1 MQQKA
6 STPQSSINEL
16 MVEYALQNKT
26 VARLKGG
33 DVSIFSNILDELQVL
48 KENKI
53 AYEIIPGV
61 TAALGA
67 AAYAGMPLTARG
79 YATSVRFLTYYKSEI
94 LTEEYWKE
102 IAETNDTLV
111 FYMSVG
117 NLNNLVDKFKEYSVS
132 SEKKIAV
139 IEQATTPFQKVYTS
153 SFEDFAQK
161 LGHKLFAS
169 PSLVVIGK
177 IVNLHEEF
185 SWLQEAD
192 REGLYFKSITNGSLL
207 PKTQNFLNM
216 LSETKLQVL
225 KEISSGFSRDE
236 AIWASGYLAGLA
248 GTSAAVADLPPQQT
262 TYTPAVKKIT
272 LVYGTE
278 TGNSKKL
285 ATEFA
290 GVAKKKGIQVKLG
303 DLSQYK
309 PKDLAKEEYLFV
321 VISTQGEGE
330 PPILAKKFYDYIHEN
345 ELNLSNIKFGV
356 LALGDSTYPQF
367 CKTGEDVDT
376 RFEVLGAERI
386 IPLKRCD
393 IDYEEDAHRWLDHI
407 FEVVQNKAASPS
419 QGTAAPKASSGRKK
433 YQGKVSA
440 IINLNDITSDKE
452 TYHIEIET
460 EEPIAYRPGDA
471 LGVIPF
477 NPKSVVEEIIGLTGI
492 DPENKFRQPELLQVQ
507 KSFFISILISAIC

>member
-1 MQQKA
+1 VDNYVSKETEIVYVGKECSKKA

-185 SWLQEAD
+185 SWLQDAD

-207 PKTQNFLNM
+207 PKTQNFF
-216 LSETKLQVL
+216 E
-225 KEISSGFSRDE
+225 
-236 AIWASGYLAGLA
+236 Y
-248 GTSAAVADLPPQQT
+248 AV
-262 TYTPAVKKIT
+262 
-272 LVYGTE
+272 
-278 TGNSKKL
+278 
-285 ATEFA
+285 
-290 GVAKKKGIQVKLG
+290 
-303 DLSQYK
+303 
-309 PKDLAKEEYLFV
+309 
-321 VISTQGEGE
+321 
-330 PPILAKKFYDYIHEN
+330 
-345 ELNLSNIKFGV
+345 
-356 LALGDSTYPQF
+356 
-367 CKTGEDVDT
+367 
-376 RFEVLGAERI
+376 
-386 IPLKRCD
+386 
-393 IDYEEDAHRWLDHI
+393 
-407 FEVVQNKAASPS
+407 
-419 QGTAAPKASSGRKK
+419 
-433 YQGKVSA
+433 
-440 IINLNDITSDKE
+440 
-452 TYHIEIET
+452 
-460 EEPIAYRPGDA
+460 
-471 LGVIPF
+471 
-477 NPKSVVEEIIGLTGI
+477 
-492 DPENKFRQPELLQVQ
+492 
-507 KSFFISILISAIC
+507 

>member
-1 MQQKA
+1 MKTTNKTPKVYLIGAGPGDPDLITVKAIRAIAKADVILCDRLVSPEIVDNYVGKETEIVYVGKECSKKA

-16 MVEYALQNKT
+16 MVEYALHNKT

-117 NLNNLVDKFKEYSVS
+117 NLTNLVDKFKEYGVS

-185 SWLQEAD
+185 SWLQNTD
-192 REGLYFKSITNGSLL
+192 SEGLYFKSITNGSLL
-207 PKTQNFLNM
+207 PKTQNFF
-216 LSETKLQVL
+216 E
-225 KEISSGFSRDE
+225 
-236 AIWASGYLAGLA
+236 Y
-248 GTSAAVADLPPQQT
+248 AV
-262 TYTPAVKKIT
+262 
-272 LVYGTE
+272 
-278 TGNSKKL
+278 
-285 ATEFA
+285 
-290 GVAKKKGIQVKLG
+290 
-303 DLSQYK
+303 
-309 PKDLAKEEYLFV
+309 
-321 VISTQGEGE
+321 
-330 PPILAKKFYDYIHEN
+330 
-345 ELNLSNIKFGV
+345 
-356 LALGDSTYPQF
+356 
-367 CKTGEDVDT
+367 
-376 RFEVLGAERI
+376 
-386 IPLKRCD
+386 
-393 IDYEEDAHRWLDHI
+393 
-407 FEVVQNKAASPS
+407 
-419 QGTAAPKASSGRKK
+419 
-433 YQGKVSA
+433 
-440 IINLNDITSDKE
+440 
-452 TYHIEIET
+452 
-460 EEPIAYRPGDA
+460 
-471 LGVIPF
+471 
-477 NPKSVVEEIIGLTGI
+477 
-492 DPENKFRQPELLQVQ
+492 
-507 KSFFISILISAIC
+507 

>member
-1 MQQKA
+1 MKTTNKTPKVYLIGAGPGDPDLITVKAIRAITEADVILCDRLVSPEIVDNYVSKETEIVYVGKECSKKA

-207 PKTQNFLNM
+207 PKTQNFF
-216 LSETKLQVL
+216 E
-225 KEISSGFSRDE
+225 
-236 AIWASGYLAGLA
+236 Y
-248 GTSAAVADLPPQQT
+248 AV
-262 TYTPAVKKIT
+262 
-272 LVYGTE
+272 
-278 TGNSKKL
+278 
-285 ATEFA
+285 
-290 GVAKKKGIQVKLG
+290 
-303 DLSQYK
+303 
-309 PKDLAKEEYLFV
+309 
-321 VISTQGEGE
+321 
-330 PPILAKKFYDYIHEN
+330 
-345 ELNLSNIKFGV
+345 
-356 LALGDSTYPQF
+356 
-367 CKTGEDVDT
+367 
-376 RFEVLGAERI
+376 
-386 IPLKRCD
+386 
-393 IDYEEDAHRWLDHI
+393 
-407 FEVVQNKAASPS
+407 
-419 QGTAAPKASSGRKK
+419 
-433 YQGKVSA
+433 
-440 IINLNDITSDKE
+440 
-452 TYHIEIET
+452 
-460 EEPIAYRPGDA
+460 
-471 LGVIPF
+471 
-477 NPKSVVEEIIGLTGI
+477 
-492 DPENKFRQPELLQVQ
+492 
-507 KSFFISILISAIC
+507 

>member
-1 MQQKA
+1 MKITNKTPKVYLIGAGPGDPDLITVKAIRAITEADVILCDRLVSPEIVDNYVGKETEIVYVGKECSKKA

-16 MVEYALQNKT
+16 MIEYALQNKT

-94 LTEEYWKE
+94 MTEDYWKE

-117 NLNNLVDKFKEYSVS
+117 NLTNLVDKFKEYDVS

-185 SWLQEAD
+185 SWLQNTD
-192 REGLYFKSITNGSLL
+192 SEGLYFKSITNGSLL
-207 PKTQNFLNM
+207 PKTQNF
-216 LSETKLQVL
+216 
-225 KEISSGFSRDE
+225 F
-236 AIWASGYLAGLA
+236 
-248 GTSAAVADLPPQQT
+248 
-262 TYTPAVKKIT
+262 
-272 LVYGTE
+272 
-278 TGNSKKL
+278 
-285 ATEFA
+285 
-290 GVAKKKGIQVKLG
+290 
-303 DLSQYK
+303 
-309 PKDLAKEEYLFV
+309 EYV
-321 VISTQGEGE
+321 V
-330 PPILAKKFYDYIHEN
+330 
-345 ELNLSNIKFGV
+345 
-356 LALGDSTYPQF
+356 
-367 CKTGEDVDT
+367 
-376 RFEVLGAERI
+376 
-386 IPLKRCD
+386 
-393 IDYEEDAHRWLDHI
+393 
-407 FEVVQNKAASPS
+407 
-419 QGTAAPKASSGRKK
+419 
-433 YQGKVSA
+433 
-440 IINLNDITSDKE
+440 
-452 TYHIEIET
+452 
-460 EEPIAYRPGDA
+460 
-471 LGVIPF
+471 
-477 NPKSVVEEIIGLTGI
+477 
-492 DPENKFRQPELLQVQ
+492 
-507 KSFFISILISAIC
+507 

>member
-1 MQQKA
+1 MKTTNKTPKVYLIGAGPGDPDLITVKAIRAITEADVILCDRLVSPEIVDNYVGKETEIVYVGKECSKKA

-94 LTEEYWKE
+94 LTEDYWKE

-117 NLNNLVDKFKEYSVS
+117 NLTNLVDKFKEYGVS

-185 SWLQEAD
+185 SWLQDAD

-207 PKTQNFLNM
+207 PKTQNFF
-216 LSETKLQVL
+216 E
-225 KEISSGFSRDE
+225 
-236 AIWASGYLAGLA
+236 Y
-248 GTSAAVADLPPQQT
+248 AV
-262 TYTPAVKKIT
+262 
-272 LVYGTE
+272 
-278 TGNSKKL
+278 
-285 ATEFA
+285 
-290 GVAKKKGIQVKLG
+290 
-303 DLSQYK
+303 
-309 PKDLAKEEYLFV
+309 
-321 VISTQGEGE
+321 
-330 PPILAKKFYDYIHEN
+330 
-345 ELNLSNIKFGV
+345 
-356 LALGDSTYPQF
+356 
-367 CKTGEDVDT
+367 
-376 RFEVLGAERI
+376 
-386 IPLKRCD
+386 
-393 IDYEEDAHRWLDHI
+393 
-407 FEVVQNKAASPS
+407 
-419 QGTAAPKASSGRKK
+419 
-433 YQGKVSA
+433 
-440 IINLNDITSDKE
+440 
-452 TYHIEIET
+452 
-460 EEPIAYRPGDA
+460 
-471 LGVIPF
+471 
-477 NPKSVVEEIIGLTGI
+477 
-492 DPENKFRQPELLQVQ
+492 
-507 KSFFISILISAIC
+507 

>member
-1 MQQKA
+1 MKTTNKTPKVYLIGAGPGDPDLITVKAIRAITEADVILCDRLVSPEIVDNYVGKETEIVYVGKECSKKA

-16 MVEYALQNKT
+16 MVEYALHNKT

-94 LTEEYWKE
+94 MTEDYWKE

-117 NLNNLVDKFKEYSVS
+117 NLTNLVDKFKEYDVS

-185 SWLQEAD
+185 SWLQNTD
-192 REGLYFKSITNGSLL
+192 SEGLYFKSITNGSLL
-207 PKTQNFLNM
+207 PKTQNFF
-216 LSETKLQVL
+216 E
-225 KEISSGFSRDE
+225 
-236 AIWASGYLAGLA
+236 Y
-248 GTSAAVADLPPQQT
+248 AV
-262 TYTPAVKKIT
+262 
-272 LVYGTE
+272 
-278 TGNSKKL
+278 
-285 ATEFA
+285 
-290 GVAKKKGIQVKLG
+290 
-303 DLSQYK
+303 
-309 PKDLAKEEYLFV
+309 
-321 VISTQGEGE
+321 
-330 PPILAKKFYDYIHEN
+330 
-345 ELNLSNIKFGV
+345 
-356 LALGDSTYPQF
+356 
-367 CKTGEDVDT
+367 
-376 RFEVLGAERI
+376 
-386 IPLKRCD
+386 
-393 IDYEEDAHRWLDHI
+393 
-407 FEVVQNKAASPS
+407 
-419 QGTAAPKASSGRKK
+419 
-433 YQGKVSA
+433 
-440 IINLNDITSDKE
+440 
-452 TYHIEIET
+452 
-460 EEPIAYRPGDA
+460 
-471 LGVIPF
+471 
-477 NPKSVVEEIIGLTGI
+477 
-492 DPENKFRQPELLQVQ
+492 
-507 KSFFISILISAIC
+507 

>member
-1 MQQKA
+1 MKTTNKTPKVYLIGAGPGDPDLITVKAIRAITEADVILCDRLVSPEIVDNYVGKETEIVYVGKECSKKA

-94 LTEEYWKE
+94 LTEDYWKE

-117 NLNNLVDKFKEYSVS
+117 NLSNLVDKFKEYDVS

-185 SWLQEAD
+185 SWLQNTD
-192 REGLYFKSITNGSLL
+192 NEGLYFKSITNGSLL
-207 PKTQNFLNM
+207 PKTQNFF
-216 LSETKLQVL
+216 E
-225 KEISSGFSRDE
+225 
-236 AIWASGYLAGLA
+236 Y
-248 GTSAAVADLPPQQT
+248 AV
-262 TYTPAVKKIT
+262 
-272 LVYGTE
+272 
-278 TGNSKKL
+278 
-285 ATEFA
+285 
-290 GVAKKKGIQVKLG
+290 
-303 DLSQYK
+303 
-309 PKDLAKEEYLFV
+309 
-321 VISTQGEGE
+321 
-330 PPILAKKFYDYIHEN
+330 
-345 ELNLSNIKFGV
+345 
-356 LALGDSTYPQF
+356 
-367 CKTGEDVDT
+367 
-376 RFEVLGAERI
+376 
-386 IPLKRCD
+386 
-393 IDYEEDAHRWLDHI
+393 
-407 FEVVQNKAASPS
+407 
-419 QGTAAPKASSGRKK
+419 
-433 YQGKVSA
+433 
-440 IINLNDITSDKE
+440 
-452 TYHIEIET
+452 
-460 EEPIAYRPGDA
+460 
-471 LGVIPF
+471 
-477 NPKSVVEEIIGLTGI
+477 
-492 DPENKFRQPELLQVQ
+492 
-507 KSFFISILISAIC
+507 

>member
-1 MQQKA
+1 MKTTNKTPKVYLIGAGPGDPDLITVKAIRAITEADVILCDRLVSPEIVDNYVGKETEIVYVGKECSKKA

-67 AAYAGMPLTARG
+67 AAYSGMPLTARG

-117 NLNNLVDKFKEYSVS
+117 NLTNLVDKFKEYDVS

-185 SWLQEAD
+185 SWLQNTD
-192 REGLYFKSITNGSLL
+192 SEGLYFKSITNGSLL
-207 PKTQNFLNM
+207 PKTQNFF
-216 LSETKLQVL
+216 E
-225 KEISSGFSRDE
+225 
-236 AIWASGYLAGLA
+236 Y
-248 GTSAAVADLPPQQT
+248 AV
-262 TYTPAVKKIT
+262 
-272 LVYGTE
+272 
-278 TGNSKKL
+278 
-285 ATEFA
+285 
-290 GVAKKKGIQVKLG
+290 
-303 DLSQYK
+303 
-309 PKDLAKEEYLFV
+309 
-321 VISTQGEGE
+321 
-330 PPILAKKFYDYIHEN
+330 
-345 ELNLSNIKFGV
+345 
-356 LALGDSTYPQF
+356 
-367 CKTGEDVDT
+367 
-376 RFEVLGAERI
+376 
-386 IPLKRCD
+386 
-393 IDYEEDAHRWLDHI
+393 
-407 FEVVQNKAASPS
+407 
-419 QGTAAPKASSGRKK
+419 
-433 YQGKVSA
+433 
-440 IINLNDITSDKE
+440 
-452 TYHIEIET
+452 
-460 EEPIAYRPGDA
+460 
-471 LGVIPF
+471 
-477 NPKSVVEEIIGLTGI
+477 
-492 DPENKFRQPELLQVQ
+492 
-507 KSFFISILISAIC
+507 

>member
-1 MQQKA
+1 MKITNKTPKVYLIGAGPGDPDLITVKAIRAITEADVILCDRLVSPEIVDNYVGKETEIVYVGKECSKKA

-94 LTEEYWKE
+94 MTEDYWKE

-117 NLNNLVDKFKEYSVS
+117 NLTNLIDKFKEYDVS

-185 SWLQEAD
+185 SWLQNTD
-192 REGLYFKSITNGSLL
+192 SEGLYFKSITNGSLL
-207 PKTQNFLNM
+207 PKTQNF
-216 LSETKLQVL
+216 
-225 KEISSGFSRDE
+225 F
-236 AIWASGYLAGLA
+236 
-248 GTSAAVADLPPQQT
+248 
-262 TYTPAVKKIT
+262 
-272 LVYGTE
+272 
-278 TGNSKKL
+278 
-285 ATEFA
+285 
-290 GVAKKKGIQVKLG
+290 
-303 DLSQYK
+303 
-309 PKDLAKEEYLFV
+309 EYV
-321 VISTQGEGE
+321 V
-330 PPILAKKFYDYIHEN
+330 
-345 ELNLSNIKFGV
+345 
-356 LALGDSTYPQF
+356 
-367 CKTGEDVDT
+367 
-376 RFEVLGAERI
+376 
-386 IPLKRCD
+386 
-393 IDYEEDAHRWLDHI
+393 
-407 FEVVQNKAASPS
+407 
-419 QGTAAPKASSGRKK
+419 
-433 YQGKVSA
+433 
-440 IINLNDITSDKE
+440 
-452 TYHIEIET
+452 
-460 EEPIAYRPGDA
+460 
-471 LGVIPF
+471 
-477 NPKSVVEEIIGLTGI
+477 
-492 DPENKFRQPELLQVQ
+492 
-507 KSFFISILISAIC
+507 

>member
-1 MQQKA
+1 MKTINKTPKVYLIGAGPGDPDLITVKAIRAITEADVILCDRLVSPEIVDNYVGKETEIVYVGKECSKKA

-94 LTEEYWKE
+94 MTEDYWKE

-117 NLNNLVDKFKEYSVS
+117 NLSNLVDKFKEYDVS

-185 SWLQEAD
+185 SWLQNTD
-192 REGLYFKSITNGSLL
+192 SEGLYFKSITNGSLL
-207 PKTQNFLNM
+207 PKTQNFF
-216 LSETKLQVL
+216 E
-225 KEISSGFSRDE
+225 
-236 AIWASGYLAGLA
+236 Y
-248 GTSAAVADLPPQQT
+248 AV
-262 TYTPAVKKIT
+262 
-272 LVYGTE
+272 
-278 TGNSKKL
+278 
-285 ATEFA
+285 
-290 GVAKKKGIQVKLG
+290 
-303 DLSQYK
+303 
-309 PKDLAKEEYLFV
+309 
-321 VISTQGEGE
+321 
-330 PPILAKKFYDYIHEN
+330 
-345 ELNLSNIKFGV
+345 
-356 LALGDSTYPQF
+356 
-367 CKTGEDVDT
+367 
-376 RFEVLGAERI
+376 
-386 IPLKRCD
+386 
-393 IDYEEDAHRWLDHI
+393 
-407 FEVVQNKAASPS
+407 
-419 QGTAAPKASSGRKK
+419 
-433 YQGKVSA
+433 
-440 IINLNDITSDKE
+440 
-452 TYHIEIET
+452 
-460 EEPIAYRPGDA
+460 
-471 LGVIPF
+471 
-477 NPKSVVEEIIGLTGI
+477 
-492 DPENKFRQPELLQVQ
+492 
-507 KSFFISILISAIC
+507 

>member
-1 MQQKA
+1 MKTTNKTPKVYLIGAGPGDPDLITVKAIRAITEADVILCDRLVSPEIVDNYVGKETEIVYVGKECSKKA

-94 LTEEYWKE
+94 LTEDYWKE

-117 NLNNLVDKFKEYSVS
+117 NLSNLVDKFKEYDVS

-185 SWLQEAD
+185 SWLQNTD
-192 REGLYFKSITNGSLL
+192 SEGLYFKSITNGSLL
-207 PKTQNFLNM
+207 PKTQNF
-216 LSETKLQVL
+216 
-225 KEISSGFSRDE
+225 F
-236 AIWASGYLAGLA
+236 
-248 GTSAAVADLPPQQT
+248 
-262 TYTPAVKKIT
+262 
-272 LVYGTE
+272 
-278 TGNSKKL
+278 
-285 ATEFA
+285 
-290 GVAKKKGIQVKLG
+290 
-303 DLSQYK
+303 
-309 PKDLAKEEYLFV
+309 EYV
-321 VISTQGEGE
+321 V
-330 PPILAKKFYDYIHEN
+330 
-345 ELNLSNIKFGV
+345 
-356 LALGDSTYPQF
+356 
-367 CKTGEDVDT
+367 
-376 RFEVLGAERI
+376 
-386 IPLKRCD
+386 
-393 IDYEEDAHRWLDHI
+393 
-407 FEVVQNKAASPS
+407 
-419 QGTAAPKASSGRKK
+419 
-433 YQGKVSA
+433 
-440 IINLNDITSDKE
+440 
-452 TYHIEIET
+452 
-460 EEPIAYRPGDA
+460 
-471 LGVIPF
+471 
-477 NPKSVVEEIIGLTGI
+477 
-492 DPENKFRQPELLQVQ
+492 
-507 KSFFISILISAIC
+507 